1 MLLKVWDVSK
11 IMDVLS
17 HEKRLALL
25 CLVSEKERNITE
37 LTQVLGISQSLVSQF
52 ALKMKDQWIL
62 ESNKIWKEVFYGLKD
77 KKTWELMKALK
88 TIYC

>member
-1 MLLKVWDVSK
+1 
-11 IMDVLS
+11 MDVLS

-52 ALKMKDQWIL
+52 ALKMKDQ
-62 ESNKIWKEVFYGLKD
+62 
-77 KKTWELMKALK
+77 
-88 TIYC
+88 